1 MNKYLPEFLLGKNQM
16 LGTVT
21 FSVLFAIVFLNIYIP
36 FSDTAWFRFGDSIF
50 FLFTAGFIFISML
63 ILIASRILMYHTR
76 KWFRMTYLIY
86 ILWSIAE
93 VVLICA
99 FYTFVTIDVQQPA
112 TLTAMEIFSKALLYG
127 TIALIIPEILS
138 GVYYSIE
145 DKDKTISLM
154 NSMGVVTDE
163 EQQPSSGDNIQH
175 NTSDKISL
183 CDNSGSLKFSVSC
196 SNLYYIESDD
206 NYINIWYTD
215 NSGALKMYMM
225 RCRLKTVEETFRNS
239 PLIRCNRKYIVN
251 CQKVKVLKKERDGY
265 VMELDNESIPQIPVT
280 KTYLKNVLKEFS
292 E

>member
-1 MNKYLPEFLLGKNQM
+1 
-16 LGTVT
+16 
-21 FSVLFAIVFLNIYIP
+21 
-36 FSDTAWFRFGDSIF
+36 
-50 FLFTAGFIFISML
+50 
-63 ILIASRILMYHTR
+63 
-76 KWFRMTYLIY
+76 MTYLIY

-138 GVYYSIE
+138 GMYYSIE

-251 CQKVKVLKKERDGY
+251 RQKVKVLKKERDGY